1 MTISYKSNTSSCL
14 NLINFLVITLTI
26 VLNLKKCYA
35 KQTIDHYDESGPNN
49 ITINSTN
56 YTVKV
61 ILLKPSP
68 KLLYIN
74 ETFSNETNYNF
85 QLFTSTTSGTNLN
98 NSFVNISNLTNIVN
112 STNSSFPNKPP
123 PSLPTAT
130 TSLPTTTTTIPQP
143 NSLQRRVCY
152 FANWALYR
160 DLNPPLYPDNIDPSL
175 CTHIHYA
182 FAKIDPTTL
191 ALVPTEEHDMNWTE
205 KSNMPLYIRLYGLK
219 RRNMALKI
227 LLAVGGWSAKSLGFN
242 LATRNAQN
250 RSRFINQTI
259 RLLREWNF
267 DGVDLDWEFPGDR
280 ERDADVRS
288 KENFN
293 ALVTEFRIAV
303 NAEAE
308 ASGKRKLLITSAV
321 AADPKKIN
329 NGYVVSNLCKQLDYV
344 CFLKN
349 FMQLL
354 DD

>member
-14 NLINFLVITLTI
+14 NLINFLVLTLTI
-26 VLNLKKCYA
+26 MLNLKKCYA
-35 KQTIDHYDESGPNN
+35 KQIVDNYDDTGTNN
-49 ITINSTN
+49 ITINSNN

-61 ILLKPSP
+61 ILLRPSP

-74 ETFSNETNYNF
+74 ETFSNETTYNF
-85 QLFTSTTSGTNLN
+85 QFLTSTSTTDKNLT
-98 NSFVNISNLTNIVN
+98 FISNLTNITN
-112 STNSSFPNKPP
+112 STNSSLPFTPP
-123 PSLPTAT
+123 PSLPTLT
-130 TSLPTTTTTIPQP
+130 TNSPTLTTTTIPQP

-182 FAKIDPTTL
+182 FAKIDPNTL

-250 RSRFINQTI
+250 RSKFINQTI

-267 DGVDLDWEFPGDR
+267 DGVDLG
-280 ERDADVRS
+280 
-288 KENFN
+288 
-293 ALVTEFRIAV
+293 
-303 NAEAE
+303 
-308 ASGKRKLLITSAV
+308 
-321 AADPKKIN
+321 
-329 NGYVVSNLCKQLDYV
+329 
-344 CFLKN
+344 
-349 FMQLL
+349 
-354 DD
+354 